1 MKRLMEGVW
10 WEGGWEGYYIKAGPL
25 ITAQNYDKAEVV
37 NKSSCTAKAVTAALN
52 YVVKA
57 RRAGQ
62 LNHQNLQR
70 ESIKMR
76 RCLIGGSARPPA
88 AVIYT
93 ARYN

>member
-1 MKRLMEGVW
+1 MSGS
-10 WEGGWEGYYIKAGPL
+10 L
-25 ITAQNYDKAEVV
+25 ITVQNYDKAEVV
-37 NKSSCTAKAVTAALN
+37 NKSGAAAKVVTAALN
-52 YVVKA
+52 YAVRA

-76 RCLIGGSARPPA
+76 RCLIGRSARPPA
-88 AVIYT
+88 AVIYA